1 MKGGADKEEE
11 EDEEE
16 DDEEFGEDRVAVN
29 GNGVETQSVGAKR
42 GRDDEENILDGS
54 LEQDSKKVKV

>member
-1 MKGGADKEEE
+1 MKGGADEKE

-16 DDEEFGEDRVAVN
+16 DDEEFDEDDVAVN
-29 GNGVETQSVGAKR
+29 GNGVETQPVGAKR